1 MTREDFATLALG
13 YMEELTAFASRL
25 ARNAA
30 DADDLV
36 QATYERAFRSWPSL
50 QEARAC
56 RAWLFRI
63 ARNLH
68 VDRKR
73 ATRARPE
80 LRPVEPGDRVA
91 AEPSITPETV
101 ERLQAREI
109 ETALLQLPPEQREA
123 VLLCDVWG
131 FDYGEIA
138 EVTGAPLGTV
148 RSRIARGRARL
159 ATLLGRGLRCLPR
172 ERSS

>member
-1 MTREDFATLALG
+1 MTREEFATLALS
-13 YMEELTAFASRL
+13 YLEELTAFAARL

-50 QEARAC
+50 REARAC

-68 VDRKR
+68 LDRKR
-73 ATRARPE
+73 ATSARPE
-80 LRPVEPGDRVA
+80 LRPVEPGDRLA
-91 AEPSITPETV
+91 PEPLISPETV
-101 ERLQAREI
+101 ERLQGREI
-109 ETALLQLPPEQREA
+109 EAALLQLPPEQREA

-159 ATLLGRGLRCLPR
+159 AAILGTGVQRRSH

>member
-25 ARNAA
+25 AGNAA

-50 QEARAC
+50 REARAC

-73 ATRARPE
+73 ATHARPE

-91 AEPSITPETV
+91 PEPSITPETV

-109 ETALLQLPPEQREA
+109 EAALLQLPPEQREA

-131 FDYGEIA
+131 FEYGEIA
-138 EVTGAPLGTV
+138 DVTGAALGTV

-159 ATLLGRGLRCLPR
+159 AALLGRQLQRLPR

>member
-1 MTREDFATLALG
+1 MTREEFATLALG
-13 YMEELTAFASRL
+13 YLEELTAFTSRL

-36 QATYERAFRSWPSL
+36 QATDERAFRSWQSL
-50 QEARAC
+50 REARAC

-91 AEPSITPETV
+91 PETLISPETV

-109 ETALLQLPPEQREA
+109 EGALLQLPPEQREV

-131 FDYGEIA
+131 FEYAEIA

-148 RSRIARGRARL
+148 RSRIGRGRARL
-159 ATLLGRGLRCLPR
+159 AALLGMGLQRRPR

>member
-1 MTREDFATLALG
+1 LTREDFAALALS
-13 YMEELTAFASRL
+13 YLEELTAFASRL
-25 ARNAA
+25 TRSAA

-50 QEARAC
+50 REPRAC

-63 ARNLH
+63 ARHLH
-68 VDRKR
+68 VHRKR
-73 ATRARPE
+73 ATSARPE
-80 LRPVEPGDRVA
+80 LRPVEPGDRLA
-91 AEPSITPETV
+91 PEPLVSPETV
-101 ERLQAREI
+101 ERLQGREI
-109 ETALLQLPPEQREA
+109 EAALLQLPPEQREA

-131 FDYGEIA
+131 FDYAEIA

-159 ATLLGRGLRCLPR
+159 AALLAVGLRR
-172 ERSS
+172 RDRSS

>member
-1 MTREDFATLALG
+1 MTREDFATLALS
-13 YMEELTAFASRL
+13 YLEELTAFASRL

-50 QEARAC
+50 QDARAC

-91 AEPSITPETV
+91 PETLISPETV

-109 ETALLQLPPEQREA
+109 EGALLQLPPEQREV

-131 FDYGEIA
+131 FEYAEIA

-148 RSRIARGRARL
+148 RSRIGRGRARL
-159 ATLLGRGLRCLPR
+159 AALLGMGLQRRPR